1 MQREEKSVI
10 VDFGIY
16 QKGAFAPIM
25 PKSIGEKFRKCFL
38 QKLWINIQTRVAG
51 LNVPGNFGAFRWEI
65 AIDLRA
71 QVFHEIG
78 GPVRDLRG

>member
-16 QKGAFAPIM
+16 QKRAFAPIM

-38 QKLWINIQTRVAG
+38 QKLWINIQTRINASTS
-51 LNVPGNFGAFRWEI
+51 
-65 AIDLRA
+65 
-71 QVFHEIG
+71 
-78 GPVRDLRG
+78 